1 MSFMSSSQFGKPAPT
16 PTPTKPAGQVFQGG
30 KMMMGPTSKPTPT
43 PTKSAG
49 GMFSGGRMMMG
60 PTSKPTSKPAPKY
73 TPQGKIMMGPG
84 GR

>member
-1 MSFMSSSQFGKPAPT
+1 M
-16 PTPTKPAGQVFQGG
+16 PTKSAGQVFQGG

-49 GMFSGGRMMMG
+49 GGLGGKMMMG
-60 PTSKPTSKPAPKY
+60 PTSKPTSKPTPKF
-73 TPQGKIMMGPG
+73 TPQGKMMMGPG